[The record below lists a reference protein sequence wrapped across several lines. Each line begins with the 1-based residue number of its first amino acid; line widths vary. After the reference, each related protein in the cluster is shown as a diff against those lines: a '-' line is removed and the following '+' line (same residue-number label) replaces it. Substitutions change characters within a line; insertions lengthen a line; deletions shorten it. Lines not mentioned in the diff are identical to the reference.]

1 MAVKK
6 VVQMLEAVNYAIV
19 MILKFRHISK
29 QKRLQRMKKKFK
41 NRK

>member
-19 MILKFRHISK
+19 MILKFRHISPEK
-29 QKRLQRMKKKFK
+29 VTKDEKEV
-41 NRK
+41 